1 MKPVLKVENISKVYR
16 LFDRRRDRLKEMLFK
31 RFGRQFGKDFWA
43 LKNISFGLR
52 PGEALGIIGRN
63 GSGKSTLLQILAG
76 TLTPTGGALEVRGRV
91 AALLELGSG
100 FNPEFTGKDNI
111 YLNGAI
117 LGLTRREIDS
127 HYEAILAFAD
137 IGAFID
143 QPIKFYSSG
152 MFVRLAFA
160 VQACV
165 EPDILIIDEALGVGD
180 IFFQQKCYARLEKLL
195 EEDKVIVFV
204 SHDMSAVERFCTKV
218 LLLNQGEPIY
228 FGDPN
233 EAAQRYYFLER
244 GVQPPAD
251 QITAQPGHALPISTP
266 VAGPNT
272 LPFWPSPENFSI
284 SKNAVLIGGQRV
296 RFSGVA
302 LCNLS
307 GSPQTIFGM
316 GETAQ
321 FYYELELLEDIEV
334 PIGGLVITN
343 HHNVTIHGK
352 NSAQALLPAPLAVS
366 RSQRVRFCQT
376 IRLSLA
382 PGQYTYSLGF
392 STLPADNYARLPH
405 LSYAHF
411 DQLAKVLLVIQ
422 QAGSFQVVLSRDPSK
437 MDFPFHGVT
446 NLDGSFQ
453 MELID

>member
-1 MKPVLKVENISKVYR
+1 MEPVLKVENISKVYR
-16 LFDRRRDRLKEMLFK
+16 LFDRRRDRLQEMLFK
-31 RFGRQFGKDFWA
+31 RLGRQFGKDFWA
-43 LKNISFGLR
+43 LKNISFDLH

-76 TLTPTGGALEVRGRV
+76 TLTPTGGRLDVRGRV

-117 LGLTRREIDS
+117 LGLNRREIDS
-127 HYEAILAFAD
+127 HYDAILAFAD

-143 QPIKFYSSG
+143 QPLKFYSSG

-195 EEDKVIVFV
+195 EEGKVIVFV
-204 SHDMSAVERFCTKV
+204 SHDMTAVERFCTRV
-218 LLLNQGEPIY
+218 LLLNHGEPVY

-233 EAAQRYYFLER
+233 EAVQRYYFLER
-244 GVQPPAD
+244 GVHPPAE
-251 QITAQPGHALPISTP
+251 QEKVQPRHSIPPATSVTDLD
-266 VAGPNT
+266 T
-272 LPFWPSPENFSI
+272 LPFWPSPENFRLSE
-284 SKNAVLIGGQRV
+284 NAALIGGQMV

-302 LCNLS
+302 LYSLS
-307 GSPQTIFGM
+307 ERPQTIFEM

-343 HHNVTIHGK
+343 HHNITIHGK
-352 NSAQALLPAPLAVS
+352 NSAQALLPAPPAVS

-392 STLPADNYARLPH
+392 STLGAEDYARLPH

-411 DQLAKVLLVIQ
+411 DRLEKRLLVVQ
-422 QAGSFQVVLSRDPSK
+422 QAGSFQVALRRDPATI
-437 MDFPFHGVT
+437 DFPFHGVAD
-446 NLDGSFQ
+446 LEESFQ
-453 MELID
+453 IALV

>member
-1 MKPVLKVENISKVYR
+1 M
-16 LFDRRRDRLKEMLFK
+16 D
-31 RFGRQFGKDFWA
+31 
-43 LKNISFGLR
+43 
-52 PGEALGIIGRN
+52 
-63 GSGKSTLLQILAG
+63 
-76 TLTPTGGALEVRGRV
+76 VRGQV

-117 LGLTRREIDS
+117 LGLNRREIDS

-143 QPIKFYSSG
+143 QPLKFYSSG

-204 SHDMSAVERFCTKV
+204 SHDMAAVERFCTKV
-218 LLLNQGEPIY
+218 LLLDQGEPIH

-244 GVQPPAD
+244 GFHPPAD
-251 QITAQPGHALPISTP
+251 QGKVQSGDNIPPSSSLAGGSALSS
-266 VAGPNT
+266 
-272 LPFWPSPENFSI
+272 WPSPENFSL
-284 SKNAVLIGGQRV
+284 SENAALIGGQKV

-307 GSPQTIFGM
+307 GSPQSIFEM
-316 GETAQ
+316 GETAK

-334 PIGGLVITN
+334 PVGGLVITN
-343 HHNVTIHGK
+343 HHNITVHGK
-352 NSAQALLPAPLAVS
+352 NSAQALLPAPPAVS
-366 RSQRVRFCQT
+366 RGQKVRFCQS
-376 IRLSLA
+376 IRLSLT

-392 STLPADNYARLPH
+392 STLRAEDYARLPH

-411 DQLAKVLLVIQ
+411 DRLEKRLLVIQ
-422 QAGSFQVVLSRDPSK
+422 QAGSFQVALRRDPATI
-437 MDFPFHGVT
+437 DFPFHGVAD
-446 NLDGSFQ
+446 LEESFQ
-453 MELID
+453 IELV

>member
-1 MKPVLKVENISKVYR
+1 
-16 LFDRRRDRLKEMLFK
+16 
-31 RFGRQFGKDFWA
+31 
-43 LKNISFGLR
+43 
-52 PGEALGIIGRN
+52 
-63 GSGKSTLLQILAG
+63 
-76 TLTPTGGALEVRGRV
+76 LEVQGRV

-117 LGLTRREIDS
+117 LGLNRREIDS

-143 QPIKFYSSG
+143 QPLKFYSSG

-195 EEDKVIVFV
+195 EEDKVIGFV
-204 SHDMSAVERFCTKV
+204 SHDMTAVERFCTKV
-218 LLLNQGEPIY
+218 LLLNQGEPVY
-228 FGDPN
+228 LGDPN
-233 EAAQRYYFLER
+233 EAVQRYYFLER
-244 GVQPPAD
+244 GVHPPAD
-251 QITAQPGHALPISTP
+251 QGKIQPEHSIPPSTSG
-266 VAGPNT
+266 AGLNT
-272 LPFWPSPENFSI
+272 LSFWPSPDNFSL
-284 SKNAVLIGGQRV
+284 SENAAIIGGQGV

-307 GSPQTIFGM
+307 GGPQTIFGM

-343 HHNVTIHGK
+343 HHNITVHGK
-352 NSAQALLPAPLAVS
+352 NSAQALLPAPPTVS
-366 RSQRVRFCQT
+366 RSQKIRFCQT

-392 STLPADNYARLPH
+392 STLGADDYAKLPH

-411 DQLAKVLLVIQ
+411 DRLEKRLLVVQ
-422 QAGSFQVVLSRDPSK
+422 QAGSFQISLRRDPATI
-437 MDFPFHGVT
+437 DLPFHGVAD
-446 NLDGSFQ
+446 LEESFQ
-453 MELID
+453 IALV

>member
-1 MKPVLKVENISKVYR
+1 MEPVLKVENISKVYR

-31 RFGRQFGKDFWA
+31 GFGGQFGKDFWA
-43 LKNISFGLR
+43 LKNISFDLH

-76 TLTPTGGALEVRGRV
+76 TLTPTGGRLEVRGRV

-117 LGLTRREIDS
+117 LGLNRREIDS

-195 EEDKVIVFV
+195 EEGKVIVFV
-204 SHDMSAVERFCTKV
+204 SHDMTAVERFCTRV
-218 LLLNQGEPIY
+218 LLLNQGEPVY

-233 EAAQRYYFLER
+233 EAVQRYYFLER
-244 GVQPPAD
+244 GFHPPAD
-251 QITAQPGHALPISTP
+251 QEKVQTGFAIPPSTS
-266 VAGPNT
+266 VTGLNT
-272 LPFWPSPENFSI
+272 LSFWPSPEDFTHSE
-284 SKNAVLIGGQRV
+284 NAAIIGGQSV
-296 RFSGVA
+296 RFSGTA

-307 GSPQTIFGM
+307 GRPQTIFEM

-343 HHNVTIHGK
+343 HHNITIHGK
-352 NSAQALLPAPLAVS
+352 NSAQALLPAPPAVS
-366 RSQRVRFCQT
+366 RNQRVRFCQT

-392 STLPADNYARLPH
+392 STLGAEDYARLPH

-411 DQLAKVLLVIQ
+411 DRLEKRLLVVQ
-422 QAGSFQVVLSRDPSK
+422 QAGSFQVARRRDPATI
-437 MDFPFHGVT
+437 DFPFHGVAD
-446 NLDGSFQ
+446 LEESFQ
-453 MELID
+453 IALV

>member
-1 MKPVLKVENISKVYR
+1 MGILIKAENISKVYR

-31 RFGRQFGKDFWA
+31 RLGRQFGKDFWA
-43 LKNISFGLR
+43 LKNISFDLH

-76 TLTPTGGALEVRGRV
+76 TLTPSSGRLDVRGRV

-117 LGLTRREIDS
+117 LGLNRREIDS

-137 IGAFID
+137 IGDFID

-195 EEDKVIVFV
+195 EEDKVIGFV
-204 SHDMSAVERFCTKV
+204 SHDMTAVERFCTKV
-218 LLLNQGEPIY
+218 LLLNQGEPVY

-233 EAAQRYYFLER
+233 EAVQHYYFLER
-244 GVQPPAD
+244 GVYPPAD
-251 QITAQPGHALPISTP
+251 QGKVQPGLAIRPPSS
-266 VAGPNT
+266 VAGVGT
-272 LPFWPSPENFSI
+272 LSFWPSPEDFSL
-284 SKNAVLIGGQRV
+284 SEHAALIGEQSV

-302 LCNLS
+302 LCNVS
-307 GSPQTIFGM
+307 GRTQSIFEM

-321 FYYELELLEDIEV
+321 FFYELELLEDIEV

-343 HHNVTIHGK
+343 HHNITIHGK
-352 NSAQALLPAPLAVS
+352 NSAQALLPAPPAVS
-366 RSQRVRFCQT
+366 RGQRVRFCQT

-392 STLPADNYARLPH
+392 STLRADDYAKLPH

-411 DQLAKVLLVIQ
+411 DRLEKRLLVVQ
-422 QAGSFQVVLSRDPSK
+422 QAGCFQISLRKDPAAI
-437 MDFPFHGVT
+437 DFPFHGVAD
-446 NLDGSFQ
+446 LEESFQ
-453 MELID
+453 IALI

>member
-1 MKPVLKVENISKVYR
+1 MEPVLTVENISKVYR
-16 LFDRRRDRLKEMLFK
+16 LFDRRRDRLKEMLLK
-31 RFGRQFGKDFWA
+31 RLGRQFGKDFWA
-43 LKNISFGLR
+43 LKNISFDLQ

-76 TLTPTGGALEVRGRV
+76 TLTPTGGRVDVRGRV

-117 LGLTRREIDS
+117 LGLNRREIDS
-127 HYEAILAFAD
+127 HYDAILAFAD
-137 IGAFID
+137 IGDFID

-195 EEDKVIVFV
+195 EEGKVIVFV
-204 SHDMSAVERFCTKV
+204 SHDMTAVERFCSQV
-218 LLLNQGEPIY
+218 LLLNQGEPVY

-233 EAAQRYYFLER
+233 EAVQRYYFLER
-244 GVQPPAD
+244 GFHPPAD
-251 QITAQPGHALPISTP
+251 REKLRPGFAISPATSET
-266 VAGPNT
+266 GLNT
-272 LPFWPSPENFSI
+272 LSFWPSPEHFKLSE
-284 SKNAVLIGGQRV
+284 NAAIIGGQSA
-296 RFSGVA
+296 RFSGAA
-302 LCNLS
+302 LCNLL
-307 GSPQTIFGM
+307 GKPQTVFEM

-321 FYYELELLEDIEV
+321 FCYELELQEDIEV

-343 HHNVTIHGK
+343 HHNINVHGK
-352 NSAQALLPAPLAVS
+352 NSAQALLEAPQGVS
-366 RSQRVRFCQT
+366 SGQRIRFCQT
-376 IRLSLA
+376 VRLSLA

-392 STLPADNYARLPH
+392 STLPAKDYAKLPH
-405 LSYAHF
+405 LPYSHF
-411 DQLAKVLLVIQ
+411 DRLAKVLLVVQ
-422 QAGSFQVVLSRDPSK
+422 QAGSFQIVLRRDPTTI
-437 MDFPFHGVT
+437 DFPFHGT
-446 NLDGSFQ
+446 ADLEESFR
-453 MELID
+453 MVLC

>member
-31 RFGRQFGKDFWA
+31 RLGRQFGKDFWA
-43 LKNISFGLR
+43 LKNVSFDLR

-117 LGLTRREIDS
+117 LGLNRREIDS

-143 QPIKFYSSG
+143 QPLKFYSSG

-180 IFFQQKCYARLEKLL
+180 VFFQQKCYGRLEKLL

-204 SHDMSAVERFCTKV
+204 SHDMAAVERFCTKV

-244 GVQPPAD
+244 GVHPPAVPM
-251 QITAQPGHALPISTP
+251 AQSGHSLPASTSVAAL
-266 VAGPNT
+266 NT
-272 LPFWPSPENFSI
+272 LPFWPSPENFGLSE
-284 SKNAVLIGGQRV
+284 NAALIGGQRV

-307 GSPQTIFGM
+307 GGPQTIFGM

-321 FYYELELLEDIEV
+321 FYYEFELLEDIEV

-343 HHNVTIHGK
+343 HHNITMHGK
-352 NSAQALLPAPLAVS
+352 NSAQALLPAPPSVS
-366 RSQRVRFCQT
+366 RNQRVRFCQT
-376 IRLSLA
+376 IQLSLA

-392 STLPADNYARLPH
+392 STLPAEEYARLPH
-405 LSYAHF
+405 LSYAYF
-411 DQLAKVLLVIQ
+411 DQLAKVLLVVQ
-422 QAGSFQVVLSRDPSK
+422 QAGSFQVVPARDPSK
-437 MDFPFHGVT
+437 MDLPFHGMT
-446 NLDGSFQ
+446 DLKESFQ

>member
-31 RFGRQFGKDFWA
+31 RLGRQFGKDFWA
-43 LKNISFGLR
+43 LKNISFDLR

-76 TLTPTGGALEVRGRV
+76 TLTPTGGALEVQGRV

-117 LGLTRREIDS
+117 LGLNRREIDS

-143 QPIKFYSSG
+143 QPLKFYSSG

-204 SHDMSAVERFCTKV
+204 SHDMAAVERFCTKV
-218 LLLNQGEPIY
+218 LLLNQGEPIF

-244 GVQPPAD
+244 GVHPPAD
-251 QITAQPGHALPISTP
+251 PMAAQSGHPLPTSTSVAAL
-266 VAGPNT
+266 NT
-272 LPFWPSPENFSI
+272 LPFWPSPENFGLSE
-284 SKNAVLIGGQRV
+284 NAALIGGQTV

-307 GSPQTIFGM
+307 GGPQTIFGM

-343 HHNVTIHGK
+343 HHNITIHGK
-352 NSAQALLPAPLAVS
+352 NSAQALLPAPPSVS
-366 RSQRVRFCQT
+366 RNQRVRFCQT
-376 IRLSLA
+376 IQLSLA

-392 STLPADNYARLPH
+392 STLPAEDYARLPH

-411 DQLAKVLLVIQ
+411 DQLAKVLLVVQ

-437 MDFPFHGVT
+437 MDFPFHGMT
-446 NLDGSFQ
+446 DLKESFQ
-453 MELID
+453 LELID

>member
-1 MKPVLKVENISKVYR
+1 MEPVLKVENISKVYR

-43 LKNISFGLR
+43 LRNISFDLH

-76 TLTPTGGALEVRGRV
+76 TLTPTGGELEVRGRV

-117 LGLTRREIDS
+117 LGLNRREIDS
-127 HYEAILAFAD
+127 HYDAILAFAD

-195 EEDKVIVFV
+195 EEDKVIGFV
-204 SHDMSAVERFCTKV
+204 SHDMTAVERFCTKV
-218 LLLNQGEPIY
+218 LLLNQGEPVY

-233 EAAQRYYFLER
+233 EAVQRYYFLER
-244 GVQPPAD
+244 GYHPPTDQGKVQPE
-251 QITAQPGHALPISTP
+251 HSLPISTP
-266 VAGPNT
+266 VAGLNA
-272 LPFWPSPENFSI
+272 LPFWPSPENFSL
-284 SKNAVLIGGQRV
+284 SENAALIGGQSV

-343 HHNVTIHGK
+343 HHNITIHGK
-352 NSAQALLPAPLAVS
+352 NSAQALLPAPPAVS
-366 RSQRVRFCQT
+366 QGQRVRFCQT

-392 STLPADNYARLPH
+392 STLRADDYAKLPH

-411 DQLAKVLLVIQ
+411 DRLEKRLLVVQ
-422 QAGSFQVVLSRDPSK
+422 QAGSFQISLRQDPATI
-437 MDFPFHGVT
+437 DFPFHGVAD
-446 NLDGSFQ
+446 LEESFQ
-453 MELID
+453 IALA